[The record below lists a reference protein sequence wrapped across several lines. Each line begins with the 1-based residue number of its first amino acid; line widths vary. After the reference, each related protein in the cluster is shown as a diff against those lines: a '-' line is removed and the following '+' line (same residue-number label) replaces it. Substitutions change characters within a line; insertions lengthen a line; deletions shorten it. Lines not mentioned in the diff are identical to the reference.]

1 MTATKITDVP
11 TIPILPDREELI
23 RRLLSDQ
30 PLLAD
35 TPDHLLQI
43 VNVLDSYGIVL
54 DAYSRNLVNQ
64 GENQLLNPFP
74 VMRFFHEGFSVERLW
89 QHLRGDRINFEYAEY
104 CQKAM
109 FWHGTG
115 GMDAY
120 FDSEPFL
127 ETCQKIIA
135 LRSRR
140 DPLLALVHRL
150 YPGFAPEAIRSM
162 ATIYAL
168 GLFWRVMSDLFLD
181 LSRRYRN
188 GEIVSV
194 IDAVHH
200 IRDGLVA
207 AAGDPMTYKVTVG
220 NEDVW
225 VLPPEAGL
233 TFLVDVAVPYVEAV
247 FFRGMPFL
255 GTVSY
260 NAQARQ
266 ISADISDFKYG
277 ALYADPIPSMGAGIP
292 PSLCMQDMYRN
303 LPEEL
308 SNWYK
313 SHGRGMHD
321 VHVQICISFQKSMFC
336 VTNGAISGTM
346 PYPLDTT
353 DIDQQQANRAY
364 AESWS
369 ERLMG
374 CQRGALL

>member
-1 MTATKITDVP
+1 MRTDAVRHP
-11 TIPILPDREELI
+11 TLPDCEELI

-30 PLLAD
+30 PLLTD
-35 TPDHLLQI
+35 TPDHLLQV
-43 VNVLDSYGIVL
+43 VNVLDSYGVVL
-54 DAYSRNLVNQ
+54 DAYSKNLVNQ
-64 GENQLLNPFP
+64 GQTQLLNPFP
-74 VMRFFHEGFSVERLW
+74 VMRFFHEGFSFDRLW
-89 QHLRGDRINFEYAEY
+89 KHLRGDRINFEYAEY

-120 FDSEPFL
+120 FDSQDFL
-127 ETCQKIIA
+127 DACQKIIV

-140 DPLLALVHRL
+140 DPLLALVNRL

-162 ATIYAL
+162 TTIYAL

-181 LSRRYRN
+181 LSRRYRI
-188 GEIVSV
+188 GEVATV
-194 IDAVHH
+194 IDVVHH

-207 AAGDPMTYKVTVG
+207 AAGNPITYKVTVG
-220 NEDVW
+220 DEEVW
-225 VLPPEAGL
+225 VLPPEAKL

-266 ISADISDFKYG
+266 ISADIGDFKYG

-308 SNWYK
+308 SRWYE
-313 SHGRGMHD
+313 SHGRGLND

-336 VTNGAISGTM
+336 VTNGAIAGTM
-346 PYPLDTT
+346 PFALDTE
-353 DIDQQQANRAY
+353 DSEQQQANRAY
-364 AESWS
+364 AKMWS
-369 ERLMG
+369 ERLME
-374 CQRGALL
+374 CQREALL